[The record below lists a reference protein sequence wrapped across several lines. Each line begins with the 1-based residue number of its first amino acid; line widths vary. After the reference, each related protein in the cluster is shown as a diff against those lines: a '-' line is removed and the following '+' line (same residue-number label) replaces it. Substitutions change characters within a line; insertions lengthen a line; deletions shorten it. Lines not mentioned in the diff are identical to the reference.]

1 MQINPSINGWIEK
14 YLNQYANEIS
24 HYATDEDFFVACQ
37 NSGLI
42 YGYVVNYHLKIS
54 IDDKKWDSEEK
65 IKVGFL
71 STLIALYKTENGN
84 DVSAFIETLIQFYS
98 QISKGKFSFLR
109 MVLPDANSY
118 QKLESII
125 NERLQTK
132 DNIVTKNFTH
142 MVTNAM
148 LFIDVLAFEYY
159 LKNTHIS
166 LDFFKDLE
174 RKCLALIMLSLN
186 VKINKSEYDLMLLK
200 MFENSLR
207 YSKISTIN
215 SDDIMVVIFEGKRS
229 VLESLYLYEV
239 AHMTLLSDGVVYEN
253 EQIYLDDFALK
264 LNLNK
269 NKQNTGFE
277 LVSFIEKYK
286 KELPFFNLNHPVKQ
300 FYNNT
305 QDNIGKLVSRNKTR
319 LIKELSESKELVKL
333 LRKSTQ
339 HDLSFEEKKKVKKQL
354 LDICKSIPSL
364 TIFLLP
370 GGGLLLP
377 ILIKYIP
384 QLLPSA
390 FNENL
395 NDDYL

>member
-14 YLNQYANEIS
+14 YLHQYANEIA
-24 HYATDEDFFVACQ
+24 HYATDDEFFVACQ
-37 NSGLI
+37 KSGLI
-42 YGYVVNYHLKIS
+42 YGYVINYHLS
-54 IDDKKWDSEEK
+54 AAIDDVKWDNEEK

-71 STLIALYKTENGN
+71 STLIALYKTKKGENIE
-84 DVSAFIETLIQFYS
+84 AFIETLIQFYS
-98 QISKGKFSFLR
+98 LISKGKFSFLK
-109 MVLPDANSY
+109 MVLPDANSF

-125 NERLQTK
+125 NERLQTN

-148 LFIDVLAFEYY
+148 LFIDVLAFEFY
-159 LKNTHIS
+159 LKNDSIS
-166 LDFFKDLE
+166 LAFFKDLE

-186 VKINKSEYDLMLLK
+186 VKIDKSEYDSMLLK

-207 YSKISTIN
+207 YSKVSKIN
-215 SDDIMVVIFEGKRS
+215 KDEIIEVIFEGNRTT
-229 VLESLYLYEV
+229 LENLYLYEV

-253 EQIYLDDFALK
+253 EQKFLNEFALK

-269 NKQNTGFE
+269 TNQNTGYE
-277 LVSFIEKYK
+277 LVKFINKHK

-377 ILIKYIP
+377 ILIKFIP

-395 NDDYL
+395 ND

>member
-14 YLNQYANEIS
+14 YLNQYANEIA

-37 NSGLI
+37 KSGLI
-42 YGYVVNYHLKIS
+42 YGYVINYHLNS
-54 IDDKKWDSEEK
+54 EIDDVKWDNEER

-71 STLIALYKTENGN
+71 STLFALYRTKKGDNLEE
-84 DVSAFIETLIQFYS
+84 FIETIIQFYN
-98 QISKGKFSFLR
+98 QISKGKFSFIK

-125 NERLQTK
+125 NERLQTN

-148 LFIDVLAFEYY
+148 LFIDVLAFEFY
-159 LKNTHIS
+159 LKNNTIS

-174 RKCLALIMLSLN
+174 RKCMALIMLSLN
-186 VKINKSEYDLMLLK
+186 VKMDKSEYDMMLLK

-207 YSKISTIN
+207 YSKVSKIN
-215 SDDIMVVIFEGKRS
+215 KEEIIEVIFKGNRS
-229 VLESLYLYEV
+229 VLESLYLHEV
-239 AHMTLLSDGVVYEN
+239 AHMTLLSDGVIYEN
-253 EQIYLDDFALK
+253 EQRFLHNFTSK

-269 NKQNTGFE
+269 TNQNTGNE
-277 LVSFIEKYK
+277 LVEFINKHK

-339 HDLSFEEKKKVKKQL
+339 SDLSFEEKKKVKKQL
-354 LDICKSIPSL
+354 LDICKTIPSL

-377 ILIKYIP
+377 ILIKFIP

-395 NDDYL
+395 ND

>member
-14 YLNQYANEIS
+14 YLNQYANEIT

-42 YGYVVNYHLKIS
+42 YGYVVNYHLTS
-54 IDDKKWDSEEK
+54 DVDDTKWDTEEK

-71 STLIALYKTENGN
+71 STLIALYKTKSGE
-84 DVSAFIETLIQFYS
+84 DVDGFIETIIQFYN
-98 QISKGKFSFLR
+98 QIAKGKFSFMK
-109 MVLPDANSY
+109 MVLPDANSF

-125 NERLQTK
+125 NERLQTN

-148 LFIDVLAFEYY
+148 LFIDVLAFEFY
-159 LKNTHIS
+159 LKNNTIN

-186 VKINKSEYDLMLLK
+186 VKIDKSEYDLMLLK

-207 YSKISTIN
+207 YSKVSKIN
-215 SDDIMVVIFEGKRS
+215 EAEIFEVIFEGNRS
-229 VLESLYLYEV
+229 TLENLYLYEV

-253 EQIYLDDFALK
+253 EQIFLYEFALK
-264 LNLNK
+264 LKLNK
-269 NKQNTGFE
+269 TKENTGCE
-277 LVSFIEKYK
+277 LVNFISKYK

-354 LDICKSIPSL
+354 LDICKTIPSL

-377 ILIKYIP
+377 ILIKFIP

-395 NDDYL
+395 ND

>member
-14 YLNQYANEIS
+14 YLNQYANEIT

-42 YGYVVNYHLKIS
+42 YGYVVNYHLTS
-54 IDDKKWDSEEK
+54 DVDDTKWDTEEK

-71 STLIALYKTENGN
+71 STLIALYKTKSGE
-84 DVSAFIETLIQFYS
+84 DVDGFIETIIQFYN
-98 QISKGKFSFLR
+98 QIAKGKFSFMK
-109 MVLPDANSY
+109 MVLPDANSF

-125 NERLQTK
+125 NERLQTN

-148 LFIDVLAFEYY
+148 LFIDVLAFEFY
-159 LKNTHIS
+159 LKNDTIN

-186 VKINKSEYDLMLLK
+186 VKIDKSEYDLMLLK

-207 YSKISTIN
+207 YSKVSKIN
-215 SDDIMVVIFEGKRS
+215 EAEIFEVIFEGNRS
-229 VLESLYLYEV
+229 TLENLYLYEV

-253 EQIYLDDFALK
+253 EQIFLYEFALK
-264 LNLNK
+264 LKLNK
-269 NKQNTGFE
+269 TKENTGCE
-277 LVSFIEKYK
+277 LVNFISKYK

-354 LDICKSIPSL
+354 LDICKTIPSL

-377 ILIKYIP
+377 ILIKFIP

-395 NDDYL
+395 ND

>member
-14 YLNQYANEIS
+14 YINQYANEIT
-24 HYATDEDFFVACQ
+24 HYVTDEEFFVGCQ

-42 YGYVVNYHLKIS
+42 YGYVVNYHLNAT
-54 IDDKKWDSEEK
+54 IDDTKWDTEEK

-71 STLIALYKTENGN
+71 STLIALYKVQKGK
-84 DVSAFIETLIQFYS
+84 DVEEFIETIIQFYN
-98 QISKGKFSFLR
+98 QISKGKFSFMK
-109 MVLPDANSY
+109 MVLPDANSF

-125 NERLQTK
+125 NERLQTN

-148 LFIDVLAFEYY
+148 LFIDVLAFEFY
-159 LKNTHIS
+159 LKNDTIN

-186 VKINKSEYDLMLLK
+186 VKIDKSEYDSMLLK

-207 YSKISTIN
+207 YSKVSKIN
-215 SDDIMVVIFEGKRS
+215 EAEIFELIFEGNRTN
-229 VLESLYLYEV
+229 LESLYLFEV

-253 EQIYLDDFALK
+253 EQKFLENFALK
-264 LNLNK
+264 LNLSK
-269 NKQNTGFE
+269 NIKNTGYE
-277 LVSFIEKYK
+277 LVNFINKHK

-319 LIKELSESKELVKL
+319 LVKELSESKELVKL

-339 HDLSFEEKKKVKKQL
+339 SDLSFEEKKKVKKQL

-377 ILIKYIP
+377 ILIKFIP

-395 NDDYL
+395 ND

>member
-14 YLNQYANEIS
+14 YFNQYAYEIS
-24 HYATDEDFFVACQ
+24 QYATDEDFFVACQ
-37 NSGLI
+37 KSGLI
-42 YGYVVNYHLKIS
+42 YGYVVNYHLNS
-54 IDDKKWDSEEK
+54 EIDDSKWDNEEK

-71 STLIALYKTENGN
+71 STLLALYKTKKGN
-84 DVSAFIETLIQFYS
+84 DFEEFIETIIQFYD
-98 QISKGKFSFLR
+98 QISKGKFSFIK
-109 MVLPDANSY
+109 MVLPESNSF
-118 QKLESII
+118 QKLESIV
-125 NERLQTK
+125 NERLQTN
-132 DNIVTKNFTH
+132 DNIVSKNFTH

-148 LFIDVLAFEYY
+148 LFIDVLAFEFY
-159 LKNTHIS
+159 LKNNTIS

-174 RKCLALIMLSLN
+174 RKCMALIMLSLN
-186 VKINKSEYDLMLLK
+186 VKIDKSEYDSMLLK

-207 YSKISTIN
+207 YSKVSKIN
-215 SDDIMVVIFEGKRS
+215 SNEIINVIFEGNRS
-229 VLESLYLYEV
+229 VLESLYLHEV

-253 EQIYLDDFALK
+253 EQKFLNDFTLK
-264 LNLNK
+264 LNLTK
-269 NKQNTGFE
+269 TTQNTGFE
-277 LVSFIEKYK
+277 LVEFINKHK

-305 QDNIGKLVSRNKTR
+305 QDNIGKLVSRNKSR

-339 HDLSFEEKKKVKKQL
+339 SDLSFEEKKKVKKQL
-354 LDICKSIPSL
+354 LDICKTIPSL

-377 ILIKYIP
+377 ILIKFIP

-395 NDDYL
+395 ND

>member
-14 YLNQYANEIS
+14 YINQYANEIT
-24 HYATDEDFFVACQ
+24 HYATEEEFFVACQ

-42 YGYVVNYHLKIS
+42 YGYVVNYHLNS
-54 IDDKKWDSEEK
+54 EVDDKKWDTEEK

-71 STLIALYKTENGN
+71 STLIALYKVQKGK
-84 DVSAFIETLIQFYS
+84 DVEEFIETIIQFYG
-98 QISKGKFSFLR
+98 QISKGKFSFMR
-109 MVLPDANSY
+109 MVLPDANSF

-125 NERLQTK
+125 NERLQTN

-142 MVTNAM
+142 IVTNAM
-148 LFIDVLAFEYY
+148 LFIDVLAFEFY
-159 LKNTHIS
+159 LKNDTIS
-166 LDFFKDLE
+166 LEFFKDLE

-186 VKINKSEYDLMLLK
+186 VKIDKSEYDMMLLK

-207 YSKISTIN
+207 YSKVSKIN
-215 SDDIMVVIFEGKRS
+215 EAEILELIFEGNRTS
-229 VLESLYLYEV
+229 LESLYLYEV
-239 AHMTLLSDGVVYEN
+239 AHMTLLSDGVVYNN
-253 EQIYLDDFALK
+253 EQIFLDDFTLK

-269 NKQNTGFE
+269 TRQNTGYE
-277 LVSFIEKYK
+277 LVNFINKHK

-377 ILIKYIP
+377 ILIKFIP

-395 NDDYL
+395 ND

>member
-1 MQINPSINGWIEK
+1 MQINPSIIGWIEK
-14 YLNQYANEIS
+14 YLNQYANKIS
-24 HYATDEDFFVACQ
+24 RYATDEDFFVACQ
-37 NSGLI
+37 KSGLI
-42 YGYVVNYHLKIS
+42 YGYVINYHLKSKIE
-54 IDDKKWDSEEK
+54 DEKWDNEEK

-71 STLIALYKTENGN
+71 STLFALYKTKKDD
-84 DVSAFIETLIQFYS
+84 DVDNFIEIIIQFYN
-98 QISKGKFSFLR
+98 QISKGKFSFMK
-109 MVLPDANSY
+109 MVLPDENSF

-125 NERLQTK
+125 NERLQTN

-142 MVTNAM
+142 MITNAM
-148 LFIDVLAFEYY
+148 LFIDVLAFEFY
-159 LKNTHIS
+159 LKNNTIS
-166 LDFFKDLE
+166 IDFFKDLE
-174 RKCLALIMLSLN
+174 RKCMALIMLSLN
-186 VKINKSEYDLMLLK
+186 LKMDKSEYDTLLLK

-207 YSKISTIN
+207 YSKVSKIKS
-215 SDDIMVVIFEGKRS
+215 SEIMSVIFEGERS
-229 VLESLYLYEV
+229 ILQSLYLYEV
-239 AHMTLLSDGVVYEN
+239 AHMTLLSDGVVNEN
-253 EQIYLDDFALK
+253 EQEFLDEFA
-264 LNLNK
+264 LNLNLDK
-269 NKQNTGFE
+269 TSQNTGLE
-277 LVSFIEKYK
+277 LVNFISKHK

-339 HDLSFEEKKKVKKQL
+339 TDLSFEEKKKVKKQL
-354 LDICKSIPSL
+354 LDICKTIPSL

-377 ILIKYIP
+377 VLIKFIP

-395 NDDYL
+395 ND

>member
-14 YLNQYANEIS
+14 YLTQYANEIA
-24 HYATDEDFFVACQ
+24 HYATDEAFFVACQ
-37 NSGLI
+37 KSGLI
-42 YGYVVNYHLKIS
+42 YGYVVNYHLNS
-54 IDDKKWDSEEK
+54 DVDDEKWDTEEK
-65 IKVGFL
+65 IKIGFL
-71 STLIALYKTENGN
+71 STLFALYKTKKN
-84 DVSAFIETLIQFYS
+84 DNVAEFIETIIQFYD
-98 QISKGKFSFLR
+98 QISKGKFSFIK
-109 MVLPDANSY
+109 MVLPDGNSY

-125 NERLQTK
+125 NERLQTN

-148 LFIDVLAFEYY
+148 LFIDVLAFEFY
-159 LKNTHIS
+159 LKNNAIS

-174 RKCLALIMLSLN
+174 RKCMALIMLSLN
-186 VKINKSEYDLMLLK
+186 VKIDKSEYDSMLLK

-207 YSKISTIN
+207 YSKVSKIN
-215 SDDIMVVIFEGKRS
+215 SDEIINVIFEGNRS
-229 VLESLYLYEV
+229 TLESLYLYEV
-239 AHMTLLSDGVVYEN
+239 AHMTLLSDGVVHEN
-253 EQIYLDDFALK
+253 EQKFLDEFTSK

-269 NKQNTGFE
+269 LIQNTGYE
-277 LVSFIEKYK
+277 LVEFISKHK

-305 QDNIGKLVSRNKTR
+305 QDNIGKLVSRNKSR

-339 HDLSFEEKKKVKKQL
+339 SDLSFEEKKKVKKQL
-354 LDICKSIPSL
+354 LDICKTIPSL

-377 ILIKYIP
+377 ILIKFIP

-395 NDDYL
+395 ND

>member
-14 YLNQYANEIS
+14 YLNQYANEIA

-37 NSGLI
+37 KSGLI
-42 YGYVVNYHLKIS
+42 YGYVVNYHLNS
-54 IDDKKWDSEEK
+54 DIDDKKWDTEEK

-71 STLIALYKTENGN
+71 STLIALYKRKRGN
-84 DVSAFIETLIQFYS
+84 DVEGFLETIIQFYD
-98 QISKGKFSFLR
+98 QISKGKFSFMK
-109 MVLPDANSY
+109 MVLPDGNSY

-125 NERLQTK
+125 NERLQTN

-148 LFIDVLAFEYY
+148 LFIDVLAFEFY
-159 LKNTHIS
+159 LENTTIS

-174 RKCLALIMLSLN
+174 RKCMALIMLSLN
-186 VKINKSEYDLMLLK
+186 IKIDKSEYDLMLLK

-207 YSKISTIN
+207 YSKVSKIN
-215 SDDIMVVIFEGKRS
+215 SDEIINVIFEGNRS
-229 VLESLYLYEV
+229 VLESLYLHEV

-253 EQIYLDDFALK
+253 EQKFLDEFTSK

-269 NKQNTGFE
+269 TNQNTGYE
-277 LVSFIEKYK
+277 LVEFINKHK

-305 QDNIGKLVSRNKTR
+305 QDNIGKLVSRNKSR

-339 HDLSFEEKKKVKKQL
+339 SDLSFEEKKKVKKQL
-354 LDICKSIPSL
+354 LDICKTIPSL

-377 ILIKYIP
+377 ILIKFIP

-395 NDDYL
+395 ND

>member
-37 NSGLI
+37 KSGLI
-42 YGYVVNYHLKIS
+42 YGYVVNYHLNS
-54 IDDKKWDSEEK
+54 EIDDAKWDNEEK

-71 STLIALYKTENGN
+71 STLIALYKTKKGE
-84 DVSAFIETLIQFYS
+84 DVEEFIETITRFYG
-98 QISKGKFSFLR
+98 QISKGKFSFMK
-109 MVLPDANSY
+109 MVLPDANSF
-118 QKLESII
+118 QKLENII
-125 NERLQTK
+125 NERLQTN

-148 LFIDVLAFEYY
+148 LFIDVLAFEFY
-159 LKNTHIS
+159 LKNNTIS
-166 LDFFKDLE
+166 LEFFKDLE

-186 VKINKSEYDLMLLK
+186 VKIDKSEYDSMLLK

-207 YSKISTIN
+207 YSKISKIN
-215 SDDIMVVIFEGKRS
+215 EAEIIDVIFEGNRS
-229 VLESLYLYEV
+229 ILENLYLYEV

-253 EQIYLDDFALK
+253 EQKFLDNFASK

-269 NKQNTGFE
+269 IKQNTGCE
-277 LVSFIEKYK
+277 LVSFINEHK

-339 HDLSFEEKKKVKKQL
+339 QDLSFEEKKKVKKQL
-354 LDICKSIPSL
+354 LDICKTIPSL

-377 ILIKYIP
+377 ILIKFIP
-384 QLLPSA
+384 QLLPSS

-395 NDDYL
+395 ND

>member
-14 YLNQYANEIS
+14 YLNQYANEINS
-24 HYATDEDFFVACQ
+24 YAIDEDFFVACQ
-37 NSGLI
+37 KSGLI
-42 YGYVVNYHLKIS
+42 YGYVVNYQLKS
-54 IDDKKWDSEEK
+54 EIDDKKWDSEEK

-71 STLIALYKTENGN
+71 STLFALYKSKKGA
-84 DVSAFIETLIQFYS
+84 DVSEFIETINQFYN
-98 QISKGKFSFLR
+98 QISKGKFSFIHR
-109 MVLPDANSY
+109 ILPSENSF

-125 NERLQTK
+125 NDRLQTN

-148 LFIDVLAFEYY
+148 LFIDVLAFEFY
-159 LKNTHIS
+159 LKNNTIS
-166 LDFFKDLE
+166 IDFFKEVE
-174 RKCLALIMLSLN
+174 RKCMAIILYSLN
-186 VKINKSEYDLMLLK
+186 IKNHKSEYDNLLLK

-207 YSKISTIN
+207 YSKISKINKDEIITI
-215 SDDIMVVIFEGKRS
+215 VFEGKRS
-229 VLESLYLYEV
+229 VLENLYLYEV
-239 AHMTLLSDGVVYEN
+239 AHMTLLSDGVIHEN
-253 EQIYLDDFALK
+253 EEIFLKDFYSN

-269 NKQNTGFE
+269 NNQNTGYE
-277 LVSFIEKYK
+277 LVEFIKNYK
-286 KELPFFNLNHPVKQ
+286 DELPFFNLNHPVKQ

-319 LIKELSESKELVKL
+319 LVKELSESKELVKL

-339 HDLSFEEKKKVKKQL
+339 TDLSFEEKKKVKKQL

-377 ILIKYIP
+377 VLIKFIP

-395 NDDYL
+395 ND

>member
-37 NSGLI
+37 KSGLI
-42 YGYVVNYHLKIS
+42 YGYVVNYHLNS
-54 IDDKKWDSEEK
+54 EIDDAKWDNEEK

-71 STLIALYKTENGN
+71 STLIALYKTKKGE
-84 DVSAFIETLIQFYS
+84 DVEEFIETITRFYG
-98 QISKGKFSFLR
+98 QISKGKFSFMK
-109 MVLPDANSY
+109 MVLPDANSF
-118 QKLESII
+118 QKLENII
-125 NERLQTK
+125 NERLQTN

-148 LFIDVLAFEYY
+148 LFIDVLAFEFY
-159 LKNTHIS
+159 LKNNTIS
-166 LDFFKDLE
+166 LEFFKDLE

-186 VKINKSEYDLMLLK
+186 VKIDKSEYDSMLLK

-207 YSKISTIN
+207 YSKISKIN
-215 SDDIMVVIFEGKRS
+215 EAEIIDVIFEGNRS
-229 VLESLYLYEV
+229 VLENLYLYEV

-253 EQIYLDDFALK
+253 EQKFLDNFASK

-269 NKQNTGFE
+269 TNQNTGYE
-277 LVSFIEKYK
+277 LVNFINEHK

-339 HDLSFEEKKKVKKQL
+339 QDLSFEEKKKVKKQL
-354 LDICKSIPSL
+354 LDICKTIPSL

-377 ILIKYIP
+377 ILIKFIP
-384 QLLPSA
+384 QLLPSS

-395 NDDYL
+395 ND

>member
-14 YLNQYANEIS
+14 YINQYANEIS
-24 HYATDEDFFVACQ
+24 HYATEEEFFVGCQ

-42 YGYVVNYHLKIS
+42 YGYVVNYHLNS
-54 IDDKKWDSEEK
+54 EVDDKKWDTEEK

-71 STLIALYKTENGN
+71 STLIALYKVQKGK
-84 DVSAFIETLIQFYS
+84 DVEEFIETIIQFYN
-98 QISKGKFSFLR
+98 QISKGKFSFMK
-109 MVLPDANSY
+109 MVLPDANSF

-125 NERLQTK
+125 NERLQTN

-148 LFIDVLAFEYY
+148 LFIDVLAFEFY
-159 LKNTHIS
+159 LKNDTIS
-166 LDFFKDLE
+166 LEFFKDLE

-186 VKINKSEYDLMLLK
+186 VKIDKSEYDMMLLK

-207 YSKISTIN
+207 YSKVSKIN
-215 SDDIMVVIFEGKRS
+215 EAEILELIFEGNRTN
-229 VLESLYLYEV
+229 LESLYLYEV
-239 AHMTLLSDGVVYEN
+239 AHMTLLSDGVVYNN
-253 EQIYLDDFALK
+253 EQIFLEDFALK

-269 NKQNTGFE
+269 ISQNTGYE
-277 LVSFIEKYK
+277 LVNFINKYK

-377 ILIKYIP
+377 ILIKFIP

-395 NDDYL
+395 ND

>member
-14 YLNQYANEIS
+14 YINQYANEIT
-24 HYATDEDFFVACQ
+24 HYATEEEFFVACQ

-42 YGYVVNYHLKIS
+42 YGYVVNYHLNS
-54 IDDKKWDSEEK
+54 EVDDKKWDTEEK

-71 STLIALYKTENGN
+71 STLIALYKVQKGK
-84 DVSAFIETLIQFYS
+84 DVEEFIETIIQFYG
-98 QISKGKFSFLR
+98 QISKGKFSFMR
-109 MVLPDANSY
+109 MVLPDANSF

-125 NERLQTK
+125 NERLQTN

-148 LFIDVLAFEYY
+148 LFIDVLAFEFY
-159 LKNTHIS
+159 LKNDTIS
-166 LDFFKDLE
+166 LEFFKDLE

-186 VKINKSEYDLMLLK
+186 VKIDKSEYDMMLLK

-207 YSKISTIN
+207 YSKVSKIN
-215 SDDIMVVIFEGKRS
+215 EAEILELIFEGNRTN
-229 VLESLYLYEV
+229 LESLYLYEV
-239 AHMTLLSDGVVYEN
+239 AHMTLLSDGVVYNN
-253 EQIYLDDFALK
+253 EQIFLEDFALK

-269 NKQNTGFE
+269 TRQNTGYE
-277 LVSFIEKYK
+277 LVNFISKHK

-377 ILIKYIP
+377 ILIKFIP

-395 NDDYL
+395 ND